1 MKHFTQIGKGI
12 LTTLFLLFTVVT
24 VKAQPS
30 ITVPASS
37 PVSVLVGDPVSFT
50 GQRGT
55 SGNYNGG
62 SGTSYTFTWQ
72 SSPGA
77 NASFSPATNSGTYSN
92 STSTFS
98 TTATFSAP
106 GTYVVSV
113 VGVRNGGSNT
123 NSSNSVTVNVSAPT
137 PPTPIGC
144 NGQYYVSYGSAN
156 GASSTTSMVKL
167 AFAGSTITSNPFA
180 TSPTGIGFNAIGIS
194 PVDGFLYGVRYAPL
208 QLVRVSANATNNVT
222 AIGNVTGTNI
232 TSGDN
237 AYAGCFDANG
247 DFYFMTEDNNFY
259 VIAGINYPTAPLA
272 ATRIG
277 SVAPGSGFF
286 VDMAVDPTNGDLYG
300 VAGVG
305 GTGKNLYKIN
315 KATGALTLIGEY
327 SGTQYIAAL
336 FFNETGTLYGYRQ
349 DGTYQQIDKTNAT
362 QVQVGTAPNYTYADG
377 CSCSFGRVFHDL
389 DFTANPGNQ
398 LCPTIGN
405 PNPSFPLVVTV
416 TNQSNSQKTGLTYTL
431 NISDIKKRFRFTES
445 AATIK
450 TNLISA
456 GLATAGSTVT
466 LTTEAPAT
474 GTNYNKIV
482 VTGFQTG
489 GVNAVNSFTVQVQL
503 YTLGGVY
510 DPVPLQSEI
519 SGLPAIIGSVDLSND
534 PGTIAPDDA
543 TVIAFCPG
551 ITLPVEFKSFTAVR
565 NRSNVLLTWETSM
578 EKNNS
583 GFAVERNINGVWQQ
597 IAWVPSQALGGNSDA
612 PLVYTMTDLNNIKG
626 VSQYRIRQVDFDAK
640 SKYSEVRS
648 VRGDGQLGQTIVY
661 PNPTNNGKV
670 NIIFEE
676 GSLKRDISVYDMSGR
691 EIQQMKA
698 VTTNNITI
706 ENLNPGMYMVRIIA
720 VETGEQVVEKV
731 VVNKR

>member
-12 LTTLFLLFTVVT
+12 LTTLFLLFTIVT

-62 SGTSYTFTWQ
+62 SGSTYTFTWQ

-77 NASFSPATNSGTYSN
+77 NASFSPATNSGTYN
-92 STSTFS
+92 NTTSTFS

-113 VGVRNGGSNT
+113 VGVRGAGSNT
-123 NSSNSVTVNVSAPT
+123 NSSNSITVNVSAPT

-277 SVAPGSGFF
+277 SVTPGSGFF

-349 DGTYQQIDKTNAT
+349 DGTYQQVNKTTAAQT
-362 QVQVGTAPNYTYADG
+362 QVGTAPN
-377 CSCSFGRVFHDL
+377 SFGRVFHDL

-398 LCPTIGN
+398 LCPTIAN
-405 PNPSFPLVVTV
+405 PNPTFPLVVTV

-489 GVNAVNSFTVQVQL
+489 AVNAVNSFTVQVQL
-503 YTLGGVY
+503 YTLGGIY

-543 TVIAFCPG
+543 TVVAFCPG

-597 IAWVPSQALGGNSDA
+597 IAWVPSQALGGNSDVA
-612 PLVYTMTDLNNIKG
+612 LVYTLTDLNNVKG